1 MEPFELRAIDRRK
14 LYVSIVDQLVEGIR
28 SGVFPQGQ
36 ALPPERALAERLSVS
51 RSSLREAIRVLE
63 HAGVLAVRTGSGTY
77 VTQDGASSAAALRAH
92 AASIGEYSPLD
103 VVVARRSIEPVC
115 AQLAAIHRQRRDL
128 ELMREK
134 IDEHAELMA
143 AGQDPEEADHAFHL
157 AVAAA
162 SHNPVL
168 AVLLEQIVGLMRQDI
183 WRDLKHRTRDRP
195 GRAKRYLEQHRAVLL
210 AIEGYDAAGA
220 AAAMREHLAAVENGL
235 LAEVNE

>member
-1 MEPFELRAIDRRK
+1 MQPFELRAIDRRK

-28 SGVFPQGQ
+28 SGVFPPGR
-36 ALPPERALAERLSVS
+36 ALPPERALAEQLTVS

-63 HAGVLAVRTGSGTY
+63 HAGVLDVRTGSGTY
-77 VTQDGASSAAALRAH
+77 VTKDGTSSAAALRAH
-92 AASIGEYSPLD
+92 AASIGEHSPLD
-103 VVVARRSIEPVC
+103 VIVARRSIEPVC

-134 IDEHAELMA
+134 VHEHAEHMDS
-143 AGQDPEEADHAFHL
+143 GHDPEAADHAFHL

-168 AVLLEQIVGLMRQDI
+168 AVLVEQIVGLMRQDT
-183 WRDLKHRTRDRP
+183 WRNLKHRTRDRP
-195 GRAKRYLEQHRAVLL
+195 GSAARYLEQHRAVLH
-210 AIEGYDAAGA
+210 AIEAYDAAGA
-220 AAAMREHLAAVENGL
+220 AVAMREHLAAIESGL